1 MCVQEGEDRAIYG
14 VRCWAITVTTF
25 GVLSLLLVILSIVQG
40 NLDWISGL
48 SFLGAPA
55 MIIGGATL
63 TCCVAPI
70 TKMKTSIS
78 MGCAVI
84 GIIVPL
90 VQAAGGAAR
99 FAQIDALIGNAVATA
114 TANGNAASIQLAQIR
129 TFITIFLI
137 VGISIA
143 VLLAGLNG
151 PHHELLAARAR
162 CARPRCVTHAASLTL
177 RHSRSSSLSRPV
189 ALLCRPPL
197 SQSPISSS
205 SSRRARTHLSSQA
218 RQASPAP
225 PSSPAEVETA
235 WRNGPAVKPS
245 SAAGA
250 EEDSVGACCVRT
262 MYHTTAPSV
271 KCDISDNAQ
280 WMRRCAVAC
289 VTVRCA

>member
-143 VLLAGLNG
+143 VLLAGLNVTY
-151 PHHELLAARAR
+151 LVFIVKARKN
-162 CARPRCVTHAASLTL
+162 PSIVVEG
-177 RHSRSSSLSRPV
+177 SSGV
-189 ALLCRPPL
+189 A
-197 SQSPISSS
+197 
-205 SSRRARTHLSSQA
+205 
-218 RQASPAP
+218 
-225 PSSPAEVETA
+225 
-235 WRNGPAVKPS
+235 GPA
-245 SAAGA
+245 
-250 EEDSVGACCVRT
+250 
-262 MYHTTAPSV
+262 
-271 KCDISDNAQ
+271 I
-280 WMRRCAVAC
+280 
-289 VTVRCA
+289 

>member
-151 PHHELLAARAR
+151 PHNCSPPSSSCALRAPTLR
-162 CARPRCVTHAASLTL
+162 HSRCVTHAP
-177 RHSRSSSLSRPV
+177 RHSHAP
-189 ALLCRPPL
+189 
-197 SQSPISSS
+197 SPSC
-205 SSRRARTHLSSQA
+205 A
-218 RQASPAP
+218 AP
-225 PSSPAEVETA
+225 PSRSHLSRLHRQGAQEPIYRRRLVRRRRPRHLVPPK
-235 WRNGPAVKPS
+235 WRPHGATGPPLNPPLLLVLRRTR
-245 SAAGA
+245 
-250 EEDSVGACCVRT
+250 SVHA
-262 MYHTTAPSV
+262 
-271 KCDISDNAQ
+271 
-280 WMRRCAVAC
+280 AC
-289 VTVRCA
+289 VQCTTRLRPQ

>member
-151 PHHELLAARAR
+151 PLARAR

-189 ALLCRPPL
+189 ALLCRRPL

-205 SSRRARTHLSSQA
+205 SSRRARTHL
-218 RQASPAP
+218 
-225 PSSPAEVETA
+225 
-235 WRNGPAVKPS
+235 
-245 SAAGA
+245 
-250 EEDSVGACCVRT
+250 
-262 MYHTTAPSV
+262 
-271 KCDISDNAQ
+271 
-280 WMRRCAVAC
+280 
-289 VTVRCA
+289 